1 MVKNVFR
8 LSVDIWRSERDKN
21 LCVCVCRVREPP
33 PLVSGSHSLVW
44 MVGIAVSFRR
54 DSHTHTHIRECKNV
68 YLSPSLSF
76 DSRLKLTATRFHRPL
91 PILFCPLSTPLHPLF
106 FFWPRSHPD
115 FPVMTSE
122 RVHGSVIT
130 NLKLVIWPEMA
141 LALRI
146 SADKGPISQP
156 QLFVK
161 S

>member
-1 MVKNVFR
+1 MYSDCLKPFGAQRVTNLCICVEWER
-8 LSVDIWRSERDKN
+8 LHPPYLGHTRLPGWLALLSLLNTIHANTHSWAQECLSVSLPLFWRQIKIDRHPIS
-21 LCVCVCRVREPP
+21 
-33 PLVSGSHSLVW
+33 
-44 MVGIAVSFRR
+44 
-54 DSHTHTHIRECKNV
+54 
-68 YLSPSLSF
+68 SPSPYTILSSITPHLSF
-76 DSRLKLTATRFHRPL
+76 
-91 PILFCPLSTPLHPLF
+91 
-106 FFWPRSHPD
+106 WPHSHPD

-146 SADKGPISQP
+146 SADKGPISQS

>member
-1 MVKNVFR
+1 MVKKVFR
-8 LSVDIWRSERDKN
+8 LSVDAGRET
-21 LCVCVCRVREPP
+21 CVCRVSPT
-33 PLVSGSHSLVW
+33 LLCGSHSLVW
-44 MVGIAVSFRR
+44 MLGIAVRFKR
-54 DSHTHTHIRECKNV
+54 DSHTHIRDCKNI

-76 DSRLKLTATRFHRPL
+76 DSRLKLTATRFYRPFRSHSSVLSRPPPHHHL
-91 PILFCPLSTPLHPLF
+91 P
-106 FFWPRSHPD
+106 FFWPCSHPD

>member
-1 MVKNVFR
+1 MCV
-8 LSVDIWRSERDKN
+8 ERERN
-21 LCVCVCRVREPP
+21 PP
-33 PLVSGSHSLVW
+33 PLLSGSHSLVW
-44 MVGIAVSFRR
+44 MFGIAVSL
-54 DSHTHTHIRECKNV
+54 SEAHTHTHIHECKNI

-76 DSRLKLTATRFHRPL
+76 DSRLKLTATRFHRPRRSPSSVL
-91 PILFCPLSTPLHPLF
+91 SRHPPCPPTITASSTPLFSPF
-106 FFWPRSHPD
+106 FFFFGPRSHPD

-141 LALRI
+141 LAVWI

>member
-1 MVKNVFR
+1 MCVGC
-8 LSVDIWRSERDKN
+8 ERAK
-21 LCVCVCRVREPP
+21 PSS
-33 PLVSGSHSLVW
+33 PLSGSHALVW
-44 MVGIAVSFRR
+44 MVGIAVSL
-54 DSHTHTHIRECKNV
+54 SETHTHSRERKNV

-76 DSRLKLTATRFHRPL
+76 DSRLKLTATRFHRPRRSPPRL
-91 PILFCPLSTPLHPLF
+91 CQSPITPPF
-106 FFWPRSHPD
+106 FLWPRSHPD

-141 LALRI
+141 LAVRI

-156 QLFVK
+156 QLFVE